1 MYCDVPGIQQYISQL
16 IRKNKDE
23 RADRKEAFNDAQADI
38 LSYEVF
44 YGNEPMD
51 DKRYIG

>member
-1 MYCDVPGIQQYISQL
+1 M
-16 IRKNKDE
+16 
-23 RADRKEAFNDAQADI
+23 ADRKEAFNDAQADI